1 MFAPSLDRVKL
12 PILDDEPYPRDL
24 GCIQAPPVYEV
35 VDPLPGNPQ
44 FLRCV
49 GRFKIHGADYR
60 LNELHYV
67 NRVGK
72 IYFFVIPLTPRKRK
86 AYYSPIPLN

>member
-12 PILDDEPYPRDL
+12 PILDDESYSRDL

-67 NRVGK
+67 N
-72 IYFFVIPLTPRKRK
+72 IYFCVIPLTHRKRQ